1 MDKQETQETQQ
12 DNKTQRHLHERL
24 PNSSGGE
31 RIALLV
37 ESTIE
42 NMLFH
47 SRWVLAPM
55 YLGLMVT
62 LILLGIK
69 FGQELFHLIPHV
81 FEMKG
86 SKMILAALSLV
97 DLMLIANLLL
107 MIIFSGYENFVSKID
122 MVANHVDRPDWMGK
136 IDYTA
141 MKLKVIGSIVAI
153 SSIELL
159 KAFIGIDEIPKE
171 DIAWMIGIHM
181 TFVVSGV
188 FYALMEKIYHSVDK
202 H

>member
-1 MDKQETQETQQ
+1 MDNQEPQETQQ
-12 DNKTQRHLHERL
+12 DSKAHGHLHERL
-24 PNSSGGE
+24 PNSHGTE
-31 RIALLV
+31 RVALLL
-37 ESTIE
+37 ESLIE

-55 YLGLMVT
+55 YLGLMIT

-69 FGQELFHLIPHV
+69 FGQELLHIIPHV
-81 FEMKG
+81 LEMKG
-86 SKMILAALSLV
+86 SKLILAALSLV

-122 MVANHVDRPDWMGK
+122 MVADHVDRPEWMGK

-159 KAFIGIDEIPKE
+159 KAFIGVEDMPKE

-181 TFVVSGV
+181 TFVISGV
-188 FYALMEKIYHSVDK
+188 FYALMEKIYYSSDK

>member
-1 MDKQETQETQQ
+1 MDPQDPQEQ
-12 DNKTQRHLHERL
+12 NSGGHLHDRL
-24 PNSSGGE
+24 PDSSGSK
-31 RIALLV
+31 RLALLL
-37 ESTIE
+37 ESFIE

-47 SRWVLAPM
+47 SRWILAPM
-55 YLGLMVT
+55 YLGLMF
-62 LILLGIK
+62 ILLLLSIK
-69 FGQELFHLIPHV
+69 FGQELLHLIPDV
-81 FEMKG
+81 LGMKG
-86 SKMILAALSLV
+86 SSLILAALSMV

-122 MVANHVDRPDWMGK
+122 MISDHVDRPEWMGK

-141 MKLKVIGSIVAI
+141 MKLKLIGSIVAI

-159 KAFIGIDEIPKE
+159 KAFIALESAVNPSKE
-171 DIAWMIGIHM
+171 NIAWMIGIHM

-188 FYALMEKIYHSVDK
+188 LYALMEKIYHSVDK

>member
-1 MDKQETQETQQ
+1 MDHQETQETPQ
-12 DNKTQRHLHERL
+12 DNKNPGHLHERL
-24 PNSSGGE
+24 PNSHGGM
-31 RIALLV
+31 RFALIL
-37 ESTIE
+37 ESSIE
-42 NMLFH
+42 HMLFH

-55 YLGLMVT
+55 YLGLMLV
-62 LILLGIK
+62 LILLSIK
-69 FGQELFHLIPHV
+69 FGQELLDLIPHV
-81 FEMKG
+81 LEVKG
-86 SKMILAALSLV
+86 SKLILAALSLV

-122 MVANHVDRPDWMGK
+122 MVSDHVDRPDWMGK

-159 KAFIGIDEIPKE
+159 KAFISIHDLPKE

-181 TFVVSGV
+181 TFVISGV
-188 FYALMEKIYHSVDK
+188 FYALMEKIYHSIDK